1 MATTLGRASAAMS
14 ETSMP
19 ERVPE
24 REVLAT
30 VVFHLGLHITLHK
43 THRINHIFGAG
54 LFSLLLP
61 NPLELGYIPPG

>member
-30 VVFHLGLHITLHK
+30 VVT
-43 THRINHIFGAG
+43 A
-54 LFSLLLP
+54 LP
-61 NPLELGYIPPG
+61 AEVPPEVLSPCSS